1 MKAEKPEEVDR
12 NRILPALSCR
22 DIFPPHSQ
30 PSFPQRI
37 DIQYFTKITPALG
50 YLGKHPK
57 AGPIFYNLLIIKRS
71 KNRAMD
77 MGWKIQAAHKRTT
90 NAAP

>member
-1 MKAEKPEEVDR
+1 MKAEKPVEVSR
-12 NRILPALSCR
+12 NRILSVLSCR

-30 PSFPQRI
+30 LSFPEHI

-57 AGPIFYNLLIIKRS
+57 AGPIF
-71 KNRAMD
+71 
-77 MGWKIQAAHKRTT
+77 TT
-90 NAAP
+90 Y